1 MQAAAGAS
9 QGSMVSILGL
19 DETKVYELCAE
30 ASQGQLLAAVNFNCP
45 GQIVIS
51 GAIEACQRAADLA
64 EKYGAIKAIPLA
76 VAGAFHT
83 SMMEP
88 AAKSLGEAL
97 VGCPLKNPGEV
108 QVIANITAKYY
119 TSADQIRQGLVGQLV
134 QPILWQKCIEH
145 LIADG
150 VTKFYEI
157 GPNRVL
163 TGLMKRI
170 YRKADIVNISNLQG
184 LQDLKV

>member
-1 MQAAAGAS
+1 MQAAAEAS
-9 QGSMVSILGL
+9 KGGMVSILGL
-19 DETKVYELCAE
+19 DETKVKALCTE

-51 GAIEACQRAADLA
+51 GAIEACQRAVSLA
-64 EKYGAIKAIPLA
+64 EKFGAIKAIPLA

-83 SMMEP
+83 DMMTS
-88 AAKSLGEAL
+88 AANSLGQAL
-97 VGCPLKNPGEV
+97 AGCPLKNPGQI
-108 QVIANITAKYY
+108 QVIANINAQYY
-119 TSADQIRQGLVGQLV
+119 TSADQIRQGLVGQLI
-134 QPILWQKCIEH
+134 QPILWQKCIER

-170 YRKADIVNISNLQG
+170 NRKADIVNISNLQG
-184 LQDLKV
+184 LQDLKI